1 MHILKA
7 DINGSPNVGLFG
19 YATDEYVLFGEN
31 VSDKLLKDMESA
43 LDVPLHHAKIAGTG
57 MLGIFLAG
65 NSKTLLV
72 PGIAFDTERAN
83 LDKLGI
89 DYTIFETRHTC
100 LGNNIIAND
109 RGAIVSTEFTDGEVK
124 RIEAML
130 GVPVV
135 RLDIAGLNTPGA
147 VIRIRGD
154 KGVIHRDATSHQIQ
168 VVEQTLGVTLEP
180 ATVNLGTPYLNAGV
194 LNNTHGLIVG
204 DQSGGPEMLHL
215 DESLGYLEDAEE

>member
-7 DINGSPNVGLFG
+7 NVNGSPNVGLFG
-19 YATDEYVLFGEN
+19 YATDTYALFGEH
-31 VSDKLLKDMESA
+31 VHERLLADISA
-43 LDVPLHHAKIAGTG
+43 ALHVPLHHAKIAGTG

-65 NSKTLLV
+65 NERTLLV

-83 LDKLGI
+83 LDRLGI
-89 DYTIFETRHTC
+89 TYQVFETKHTC

-109 RGAIVSTEFTDGEVK
+109 RGAILSTEFTSAEAK
-124 RIEAML
+124 RIGEAL

-135 RLDIAGLNTPGA
+135 QTDIAGLNTPGA

-154 KGVIHRDATSHQIQ
+154 KGVIHRDATPSEIAL
-168 VVEQTLGVTLEP
+168 VEETLGVTLEP

-194 LNNTHGLIVG
+194 LNNTHGIIIG
-204 DQSGGPEMLHL
+204 DQSGGPELVHL
-215 DESLGYLEDAEE
+215 DDALGYLEDEE